1 MKKNF
6 CCVGLGV
13 LMAMSLMAGQ
23 ALAQN
28 LDQYAYAYT
37 IPFDFRAGT
46 VNFSAGEY
54 VVKVASATKGV
65 ICIER
70 VKGGE
75 RAMFL
80 TIPYDQP
87 RKPVTSRLVFNQYEN
102 SYFLSKVWNGANSTG
117 LQFPRSGAE
126 SEFIRQASI
135 PKIIELAQTRK

>member
-13 LMAMSLMAGQ
+13 LMALLLMAGQ
-23 ALAQN
+23 ALSQN
-28 LDQYAYAYT
+28 LNPDAYAYT

-54 VVKVASATKGV
+54 VVKIVSATKGV
-65 ICIER
+65 ICVER

-80 TIPYDQP
+80 STPYDQA

-102 SYFLSKVWNGANSTG
+102 SYFLSKVWNGANSKG

-135 PKIIELAQTRK
+135 PKIIEIALTRK